1 MVTEKIIAWEI
12 VGYTNDG
19 QVVNLSECPN
29 NVADTVDEWI
39 SELESDPDITR
50 DDYIYRDHNK
60 KGRA

>member
-29 NVADTVDEWI
+29 SVADTVDEWI
-39 SELESDPDITR
+39 SELESDSDITR

-60 KGRA
+60 KRRG